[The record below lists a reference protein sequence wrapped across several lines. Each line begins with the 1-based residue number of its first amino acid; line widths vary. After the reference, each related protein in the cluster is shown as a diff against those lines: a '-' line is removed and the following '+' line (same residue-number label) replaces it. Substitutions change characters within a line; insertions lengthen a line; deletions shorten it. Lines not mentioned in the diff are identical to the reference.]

1 MHANDFAR
9 ASIACACVCVV
20 CAARVQKRCRLLI
33 DEFARAASH
42 PTSLHEKK
50 SGVRSCII
58 CRFALDEMTKCR
70 ERKSRK
76 STSKECMRKRS
87 CTRRRSMRQRTNA
100 FHMPWNLLTACM
112 CCVADAR
119 RAPNDVDRFTS
130 CLTDANELDARDQC
144 SFISRD

>member
-1 MHANDFAR
+1 MISRAR
-9 ASIACACVCVV
+9 RSRVHVCVLCAQRVFKSDAGSSLTSLRELHRIRHHCTRKNPACA
-20 CAARVQKRCRLLI
+20 
-33 DEFARAASH
+33 FASFAGSH
-42 PTSLHEKK
+42 W
-50 SGVRSCII
+50 
-58 CRFALDEMTKCR
+58 TKCR